1 MASSQEITSS
11 SPLGFLTANPIA
23 NAVSDAY
30 RSFSHRRAKL
40 GLTNPGTVEAIS
52 KEVQREV
59 SLTNYMHTGLRADL
73 TKAVSLSPL
82 FQVSHQFALGE
93 HMKPYA
99 FAALLGTN
107 DVSRCASIL
116 KYLQVAHMSL
126 QPQVFL
132 QGSMDNDGILSTR
145 FNYRWSSSL
154 VTKSQLQIGSPQDMT
169 SIEHEYTGSDFT
181 SSLKMLNPSYLEG
194 GLTGIYILSHLQSI
208 TKRLSLGVEAVWQR
222 AALSQPPESATSYC
236 ARYKAEDWIATAQL
250 HAAQGAL
257 NATYWRKLSDKVQ
270 AGVDMTLQVVP
281 SPGGMMGGLQKEG
294 VTSVGVKY
302 DFRMSTFRAQV
313 DSKGKLG
320 CLLEKRVLPPVTMSF
335 CADVDHVTVSTHQ
348 NLNNPY
354 SLLTTAQQNAK
365 VGLGIT
371 IEAGGEELQEQQEAL
386 GAQASPNIPF

>member
-1 MASSQEITSS
+1 MTSGFEVLSS
-11 SPLGFLTANPIA
+11 SPMAFLATNPIA
-23 NAVSDAY
+23 NAIGDAY
-30 RSFSHRRAKL
+30 RSFSDRRAKL
-40 GLTNPGTVEAIS
+40 GLNNPGTVESLS

-59 SLTNYMHTGLRADL
+59 SLTNFMHTGLRADL
-73 TKAVSLSPL
+73 TKVVSLSPL
-82 FQVSHQFALGE
+82 FQVSHQFAMGE

-99 FAALLGTN
+99 FAALYGTN
-107 DVSRCASIL
+107 NI
-116 KYLQVAHMSL
+116 
-126 QPQVFL
+126 FL
-132 QGSMDNDGILSTR
+132 QGSMDNDGVLSTR
-145 FNYRWSSSL
+145 ANYRWNPSL
-154 VTKSQLQIGSPQDMT
+154 VTKSQLQVGSPQDMT

-181 SSLKMLNPSYLEG
+181 SSLKMLNASCLEG

-208 TKRLSLGVEAVWQR
+208 TKRLSLGIESVWQR
-222 AALSQPPESATSYC
+222 AALSQPPDSATSYH
-236 ARYKAEDWIATAQL
+236 ARYKADDWVATAQL

-270 AGVDMTLQVVP
+270 AGVDMTLQVAP

-320 CLLEKRVLPPVTMSF
+320 VLLEKRVLPPVMMSF
-335 CADVDHVTVSTHQ
+335 CADVDHMTKS
-348 NLNNPY
+348 
-354 SLLTTAQQNAK
+354 AK

-371 IEAGGEELQEQQEAL
+371 IEAGGDELQEQQEAM

>member
-1 MASSQEITSS
+1 MASSQDITWS
-11 SPLGFLTANPIA
+11 SPLGFLTANPLA
-23 NAVSDAY
+23 NAVGDAY
-30 RSFSHRRAKL
+30 RSFSERRAKL
-40 GLTNPGTVEAIS
+40 ALTNPGTVEAIS

-82 FQVSHQFALGE
+82 FQVSHQFAMGE

-107 DVSRCASIL
+107 N
-116 KYLQVAHMSL
+116 
-126 QPQVFL
+126 VFL

-154 VTKSQLQIGSPQDMT
+154 VTKSQFQIGSPQDMT
-169 SIEHEYTGSDFT
+169 SIEHEYAGSDFT

-270 AGVDMTLQVVP
+270 AGVDMTLQVAP

-335 CADVDHVTVSTHQ
+335 CADVDHVT
-348 NLNNPY
+348 
-354 SLLTTAQQNAK
+354 QNAK

>member
-1 MASSQEITSS
+1 MASAHDITSS
-11 SPLGFLTANPIA
+11 SPLGFLTDNPLA
-23 NAVSDAY
+23 NAVGNAFQAFSD
-30 RSFSHRRAKL
+30 RRARL
-40 GLTNPGTVEAIS
+40 GLANPGTVESIS

-82 FQVSHQFALGE
+82 FQVSHQFAMGE

-99 FAALLGTN
+99 FAALFGTN
-107 DVSRCASIL
+107 N
-116 KYLQVAHMSL
+116 
-126 QPQVFL
+126 VFL
-132 QGSMDNDGILSTR
+132 QGSMDHDGVLSTR

-154 VTKSQLQIGSPQDMT
+154 VTKSSFQIASPQDMT
-169 SIEHEYTGSDFT
+169 SIDHEYTGSDFT
-181 SSLKMLNPSYLEG
+181 SSVKMLNPSYLEG

-281 SPGGMMGGLQKEG
+281 SAGGLMGGGMQKEG

-335 CADVDHVTVSTHQ
+335 CADVDHMTQS
-348 NLNNPY
+348 
-354 SLLTTAQQNAK
+354 AK

-371 IEAGGEELQEQQEAL
+371 IEAGGEELQEQQEAM
-386 GAQASPNIPF
+386 GTQGSPNIPF